1 MTSRGPVA
9 IPRMGTSLFD
19 YGGIE
24 IAAAVTVA
32 AVVQMAF
39 FFLLAVAGEIQITA
53 KPENPV
59 LERPISVKPVLD
71 ETPLLKLGG
80 KKRPKL
86 PDMWKKQKAIQR
98 FEEKSAP
105 SPQAAKTPDA
115 IPTSELAKGDAQAPP
130 PDAEIAKKVDDDIV
144 APDASTRD
152 PEVAGEGVADGIK
165 EGTETDPLKGRA
177 VSVYRAR
184 LIAWFLQRVR
194 IKDGEIPCEELKKL
208 TSRVSASVSPDG
220 TVTGFSVGSPSGN
233 GLYDSR
239 VQAGMQSA
247 VGQQVPPP
255 PDNYPDILP
264 PTLSLTFTGS
274 SQKCTSGAPAPAP
287 NPAPAPAPTPAPA
300 PAPESVP
307 PPPPAPA
314 PEAVP

>member
-1 MTSRGPVA
+1 MTSNGPVA
-9 IPRMGTSLFD
+9 IPRLGVSLFD
-19 YGGIE
+19 YGGVE

-32 AVVQMAF
+32 TVIQMAF
-39 FFLLAVAGEIQITA
+39 FFLLAVAGSELKIAA
-53 KPENPV
+53 KPENAL

-86 PDMWKKQKAIQR
+86 PDMWKKQKAVPR
-98 FEEKSAP
+98 YEEKSAP
-105 SPQAAKTPDA
+105 SPHAAKTPDA
-115 IPTSELAKGDAQAPP
+115 IPTSALAKGDAQAPP
-130 PDAEIAKKVDDDIV
+130 PDAEIAKKVDEDIK
-144 APDASTRD
+144 ALDASTPE

-208 TSRVSASVSPDG
+208 TSRVTASVSPDG
-220 TVTGFSVGSPSGN
+220 TVTGFTVGSPSGN

-239 VQAGMQSA
+239 VQTGMQSA

-255 PDNYPDILP
+255 PDEYPNILP
-264 PTLSLTFTGS
+264 PSLSLTFTGS
-274 SQKCTSGAPAPAP
+274 SQKCSGGGAPAP
-287 NPAPAPAPTPAPA
+287 NPAPAPDPAPAPAPA
-300 PAPESVP
+300 PAPETV
-307 PPPPAPA
+307 PAPA
-314 PEAVP
+314 PESTP

>member
-1 MTSRGPVA
+1 MTTRGPVA
-9 IPRMGTSLFD
+9 IPRLGASFFD
-19 YGGIE
+19 YGGVE

-32 AVVQMAF
+32 TVIQMAF
-39 FFLLAVAGEIQITA
+39 FFLLAVAGSDLKIAA
-53 KPENPV
+53 KPENLA

-80 KKRPKL
+80 KKRAKL
-86 PDMWKKQKAIQR
+86 PDMWKKQQAVQR

-105 SPQAAKTPDA
+105 SPHAAKTPDA
-115 IPTSELAKGDAQAPP
+115 IPTTEVAKGDAQAPP
-130 PDAEIAKKVDDDIV
+130 PDAEIAKKVDEDIERV
-144 APDASTRD
+144 DAATPA

-194 IKDGEIPCEELKKL
+194 IKDGEIPCDELKKL

-239 VQAGMQSA
+239 VQSGMQSA

-274 SQKCTSGAPAPAP
+274 SQKCSGGGAPAPAP
-287 NPAPAPAPTPAPA
+287 PPAPAPAPAPPPAPA
-300 PAPESVP
+300 PAPP
-307 PPPPAPA
+307 DPA
-314 PEAVP
+314 PESTP